1 MKLLSSAWMHPVTR
15 RRWQRFR
22 GMRRAWWSLCLLVGL
37 YLLSLAAELICN
49 ERPLLIRF
57 EGRTLVPM
65 FRFVSE
71 RDLLGE
77 GHLTRVNFKT
87 FAASERFRADPR
99 NRIWWTL
106 HPYGPREIIQPASIA
121 LPDVVQLTL
130 APEPHRATV
139 QVAPD
144 WTVSRGV
151 AAGFFFGVAD
161 GREDGQS
168 LEKAWEIPA
177 VIRDGVQQ
185 RLRNETAAAVVASG
199 RNALGRPVEFSLPP
213 YVPRAAPPRSVRL
226 GLREMTPERV
236 EGATLEVGRTGA
248 LPATVPALWQSLSS
262 EEQGQALALARQRFD
277 ARVEPLVL
285 ETSAGRLR
293 VSVEREEIRYP
304 FRPVAGHPLG
314 LDSSG
319 RDVLARML
327 YGLRT
332 AMSFGLLLTLSTM
345 ILGTLFGAVQG
356 YYGGPAD
363 LVGQRI
369 IEIWDAL
376 PFLYILMLM
385 GSVFGRSFS
394 LLLICYG
401 LFNWIGIS
409 YYMRAEFLRL
419 RRQPF
424 VEAARALGLPGYL
437 IMYRH
442 ILPNAL
448 VPLITFFPFS
458 LVSAIGTLA
467 ALDFLGFGLPPPTP
481 SWGDLMAQGQEYLW
495 AWWLSLYPSL
505 ALFIVMLLGVFVGEG
520 VRQAF
525 DPKPFSRME

>member
-1 MKLLSSAWMHPVTR
+1 MSLHPTSWLHPVTR
-15 RRWQRFR
+15 RRLQRFR

-37 YLLSLAAELICN
+37 YGVSLVSELICN
-49 ERPLLIRF
+49 DRPLLIRF
-57 EGRTLVPM
+57 EGRTLIPL
-65 FRFVSE
+65 FRYVSE
-71 RDLLGE
+71 RDVLGE
-77 GHLTRVNFKT
+77 GHLTRMNFKAL
-87 FAASERFRADPR
+87 AASERFRADPR

-121 LPDVVQLTL
+121 LPDVVELTL

-151 AAGFFFGVAD
+151 AAGVFFGLAD
-161 GREDGQS
+161 GGEDGQS
-168 LEKAWEIPA
+168 LEQGWELPA
-177 VIRDGVQQ
+177 SIRDGVQQ
-185 RLRNETAAAVVASG
+185 RLRNEAASAVIASG
-199 RNALGRPVEFSLPP
+199 RSALGRPVEFSLPP
-213 YVPRAAPPRSVRL
+213 YAPRAAPPRSIRL
-226 GLREMTPERV
+226 GLREVVAERA
-236 EGATLEVGRTGA
+236 EKTSLQVGRDGA
-248 LPATVPALWQSLSS
+248 LPADVPALWQALSPS
-262 EEQGQALALARQRFD
+262 ERDQALALARQRFD

-293 VSVEREEIRYP
+293 ISAEREEIRYP

-319 RDVLARML
+319 RDVLARLL

-332 AMSFGLLLTLSTM
+332 AMSFGLLLTLATM
-345 ILGTLFGAVQG
+345 ILGTLFGAIQG

-385 GSVFGRSFS
+385 GSVFGRSFG

-424 VEAARALGLPGYL
+424 VEAARALGLPGHL

-495 AWWLSLYPSL
+495 AWWLALYPSL
-505 ALFIVMLLGVFVGEG
+505 ALFVVMLLGVFVGEG

>member
-22 GMRRAWWSLCLLVGL
+22 GMRRAWWSLGLLTGL
-37 YLLSLAAELICN
+37 YLLSLGAELICN

-57 EGRTLVPM
+57 EGRTLIPI
-65 FRFVSE
+65 FSYISE
-71 RDLLGE
+71 RELLGD
-77 GHLTRVNFKT
+77 GHLTRVDFKE

-106 HPYGPREIIQPASIA
+106 HPCGPREIIQPASIA
-121 LPDVVQLTL
+121 LPDVVEVKLS
-130 APEPHRATV
+130 PEPHLATV

-151 AAGFFFGVAD
+151 SAGIFFGVED

-168 LEKAWEIPA
+168 LQAGWEIPDA
-177 VIRDGVQQ
+177 IREGVLQ
-185 RLRNETAAAVVASG
+185 RLRNEAAPAVVAPG
-199 RNALGRPVEFSLPP
+199 RSATGRSVELSLPP
-213 YVPRAAPPRSVRL
+213 YSPRPAPPRTVRL
-226 GLREMTPERV
+226 SLREVVKESA
-236 EGATLEVGRTGA
+236 EAATLVVARDGSR
-248 LPATVPALWQSLSS
+248 PAGEPALWRALSS
-262 EEQGQALALARQRFD
+262 AEQGRVLDQARQRFD

-285 ETSAGRLR
+285 ETGAGRLR
-293 VSVEREEIRYP
+293 VTVEREEVRYP
-304 FRPVAGHPLG
+304 FRPVTGHPLG

-327 YGLRT
+327 YGLRI
-332 AMSFGLLLTLSTM
+332 AMSFGLLLTLSTL
-345 ILGTLFGAVQG
+345 IVGTLFGAVQG

-385 GSVFGRSFS
+385 GSVFGRSFT
-394 LLLICYG
+394 LLLVCYG